1 MGKDDAFRVVFS
13 EDKNFGMEFS
23 DEFLASSIEKQME
36 TLKALL
42 REKLMAP
49 VSAEDVSQ
57 TAAEN
62 EIMIILIEVFL
73 GKLRRGER
81 IEKDTSVGMS
91 LQDLEMPFNTWD

>member
-1 MGKDDAFRVVFS
+1 MAQDDALRVLFS
-13 EDKNFGMEFS
+13 EDGKLGVVFS
-23 DEFLASSIEKQME
+23 DEFLASSVEEQME
-36 TLKALL
+36 ALKALL
-42 REKLMAP
+42 REKQMAP
-49 VSAEDVSQ
+49 FYAEDVSQ
-57 TAAEN
+57 AAAEN